1 MSICVHPWLNI
12 MTNLVPTIGLETH
25 VQLNTRTKIWCGCS
39 VEAGAEPNTNVCPVC
54 MGYPGSLPVLNKQAV
69 KKTVQTGLLL
79 GCDIG
84 MRSKHDRKSYFY
96 PDMPKNYQITQ
107 YDQPLVLGGALS
119 FEVEG
124 KEYTVRIN
132 RIHLEEDVGKSTH
145 LRGASGVDYNRAGTP
160 LMEIVTEADIHSADE
175 AFGYLSALKRILEYG
190 GVSDCNLEMGN
201 IRCDVNVS
209 VAEEGAPLGTKAE
222 IKNMNTFRGV
232 HRALQYEI
240 KRQTK
245 AVQEGEPLVQ
255 ETRRWDDD
263 QGRTSSMRTKE
274 DAHDYRYFPDPDL
287 AAIVLNEQQLQ
298 EWTSELPELPAVRQ
312 KRFVEDYGLP
322 EYDAGVL
329 VSDVEIAEYFENVVV
344 AAKGNAKGASNWVM
358 TEIMRV
364 LSEKGITA
372 SELKISAENVGNL
385 ISLVD
390 QKTLN
395 GPKAKEVF
403 AILVEEGGDPEKV
416 VKEKGWAQ
424 VNDAGAIEAFVDQ
437 VIQENP
443 GPVEDYKSGKKAAL
457 QFLMGQVMRLSKGKA
472 NPKSVSEL
480 LKERLA

>member
-1 MSICVHPWLNI
+1 MKK
-12 MTNLVPTIGLETH
+12 LVPTIGLETH
-25 VQLNTRTKIWCGCS
+25 VQLNTRTKIWCGCR

-54 MGYPGSLPVLNKQAV
+54 MGYPGSLPVLNKEAV

-79 GCDIG
+79 GCEIG
-84 MRSKHDRKSYFY
+84 LRSKHDRKSYFY

-107 YDQPLVLGGALS
+107 FDQPLCLGGLLA
-119 FEVEG
+119 FEVDGTEH
-124 KEYTVRIN
+124 TVRLN

-160 LMEIVTEADIHSADE
+160 LMEIVTEADIHSAEE

-190 GVSDCNLEMGN
+190 GVSNCNLELGN

-209 VAEEGAPLGTKAE
+209 VAEEGGPLGTKAE

-245 AVQEGEPLVQ
+245 AVANAEALIQ

-263 QGRTSSMRTKE
+263 QGVTSSMRTKE

-287 AAIVLNEQQLQ
+287 AAVVLLEEQVE
-298 EWTSELPELPAVRQ
+298 EWRAELPELPAARQ
-312 KRFVEDYGLP
+312 KRFLEEYGLP

-329 VSDVEIAEYFENVVV
+329 VADLEVANYFEAVVK
-344 AAKGNAKGASNWVM
+344 AADGNAKGASNWVM
-358 TEIMRV
+358 TEVMRV
-364 LSEKGITA
+364 LSETGQ
-372 SELKISAENVGNL
+372 SPSQLRISANALGSL
-385 ISLVD
+385 ISMVD
-390 QKTLN
+390 KKTLN

-403 AILVEEGGDPEKV
+403 ALLVEEGGDPEQV

-424 VNDAGAIEAFVDQ
+424 VNDAGAIETFVQQ
-437 VIQENP
+437 VIEENP

-457 QFLMGQVMRLSKGKA
+457 QYLMGQVMKLSKGKA
-472 NPKSVSEL
+472 NPRAVSEL